1 MNIYTHQ
8 RCLDHDTGAGHP
20 EHAGRLAAILD
31 ALRTEFAD
39 ALTWCEAPLGD
50 EAQVGRAH
58 VPAFIDLLKRNA
70 PAHGLIRVD
79 ADTVMSPAS
88 LEASYRASGALC
100 AAVDAAV
107 LRNERG
113 FCAVRPPGH
122 HSTGNEAMGF
132 CLFNHV
138 AVAAHHA
145 LAAHG
150 CARISIVDFD
160 VHHGNGTQD
169 IFENEPRVQFVSS
182 HQSPLYPGTGR
193 ASERGVGNIV
203 NGELRPGSGS
213 DAFCALWSSTLL
225 PAVDAFAPELI
236 IISAG
241 FDAHRLDPLADLNLD
256 AADFAWITTELVRLA
271 ERHAHGRIVSTL
283 EGGYSLAALRESSVA
298 HVRAMM
304 RCHRLPD

>member
-1 MNIYTHQ
+1 MNIYTHA
-8 RCLDHDTGAGHP
+8 RCLEHDTGAGHP
-20 EHAGRLAAILD
+20 EHAGRLSAVLD
-31 ALRTEFAD
+31 ALKGELGH
-39 ALTWCEAPLGD
+39 ALTWLEAPLGT
-50 EAQVGRAH
+50 ESQVGRAH
-58 VPAFIDLLKRNA
+58 VPAFVELLKRHA

-100 AAVDAAV
+100 AAVDAAFAAGT
-107 LRNERG
+107 RS

-122 HSTGNEAMGF
+122 HSTATEAMGF

-145 LAAHG
+145 LAVHSAT
-150 CARISIVDFD
+150 RVSIVDFD

-169 IFENEPRVQFVSS
+169 IVAHEPRIQFVSS

-193 ASERGVGNIV
+193 ASERGVGNVV
-203 NGELRPGSGS
+203 NGELRPYSGPKE
-213 DAFCALWSSTLL
+213 FRALWSSRLL
-225 PAVDAFAPELI
+225 PAIDAFKPELI
-236 IISAG
+236 IVSAG

-256 AADFAWITTELVRLA
+256 SDDYTWITTELVQLA

-298 HVRAMM
+298 HVRAMIG
-304 RCHRLPD
+304 